1 MSRGAGVSP
10 KLKGFARMVGKSVQV
25 RVPATVGSLAGAR
38 NCAAVTLD
46 ASLNVKVTT
55 RFDGRVSI
63 RYFGEHGERV
73 PRDRSNLVVQAL
85 EAALSSRGLEFAGA
99 DFEIYSSVPVAVG
112 LGSSTAAVLAG
123 LIAADRLFKLQ
134 LDETRLFRLAA
145 LYEDRNDSLRAAWL
159 GGFVAASEESAAD
172 AYRRVV
178 VPENFV
184 LSVVVPEVSL
194 LPGGWGAAL
203 DGSVQRTALQGQDP
217 SGVDC
222 FSQARALAEFFARP
236 GSGRVPNLGAPV
248 PPACK
253 KVVPGLE
260 QALQVRVPGL
270 QLVFPCGSGPAVGVL
285 TEEDPVFAVQA
296 VQECFER
303 QGVASNSLE
312 FRLSNSGARE
322 LNAVPPDL
330 SLPRASAL
338 SPPAKKIS
346 LIPV

>member
-1 MSRGAGVSP
+1 
-10 KLKGFARMVGKSVQV
+10 MVGKSVQV
-25 RVPATVGSLAGAR
+25 RVPATIGSFAGAR
-38 NCAAVTLD
+38 DCAAVALD
-46 ASLNVKVTT
+46 ASLNVKVTS

-85 EAALSSRGLEFAGA
+85 ESALQSRGLEFAGA

-123 LIAADRLFKLQ
+123 VIAADRLFKLQ
-134 LDETRLFRLAA
+134 LDEKRLFNLAA
-145 LYEDRNDSLRAAWL
+145 LFEDRSDSLRAAWL
-159 GGFVAASEESAAD
+159 GGFVAASEESAAA

-184 LSVVVPEVSL
+184 LSVVLPEVSL
-194 LPGGWGAAL
+194 LPGGWGGAL
-203 DGSVQRTALQGQDP
+203 DESGQRTPLQGQDP
-217 SGVDC
+217 SSVDYL
-222 FSQARALAEFFARP
+222 SRARALAEFFARP
-236 GSGRVPNLGAPV
+236 GSGTVPSLDAPV

-253 KVVPGLE
+253 KAVPGLE

-270 QLVFPCGSGPAVGVL
+270 QLVFVCGSGPAVGVL
-285 TEEDPVFAVQA
+285 TEEDPAAAVQA

-303 QGVASNSLE
+303 QGVASSALE

-322 LNAVPPDL
+322 WNSVPPDL
-330 SLPRASAL
+330 TLPRAPAL
-338 SPPAKKIS
+338 GPPAKKIS